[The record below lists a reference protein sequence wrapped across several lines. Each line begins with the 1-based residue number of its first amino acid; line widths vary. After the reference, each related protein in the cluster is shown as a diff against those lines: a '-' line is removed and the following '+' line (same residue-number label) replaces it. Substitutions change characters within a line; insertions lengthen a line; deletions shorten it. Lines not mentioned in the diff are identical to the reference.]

1 MINLHYFE
9 FFRLQ
14 NLCLVAF
21 GCLGVVSA
29 GTLEWPANLVSL
41 GSSKS
46 SLAAVPLPVNEESIE
61 LATESSL
68 SAEQQQQSAEEVE
81 AEDLQSGS
89 SASAAAEPL
98 VDARRLVSSTV
109 PVSVPLPLLV
119 AARSGLRT
127 VLTIQEPTLARVG
140 NLVEHVPTAVSHQ
153 SQTVVHDHRRL
164 VTPIVAP
171 AVRTT
176 QVVRQQQPS
185 PLIWTVASD
194 PRLVLLRN

>member
-1 MINLHYFE
+1 M
-9 FFRLQ
+9 
-14 NLCLVAF
+14 
-21 GCLGVVSA
+21 
-29 GTLEWPANLVSL
+29 
-41 GSSKS
+41 
-46 SLAAVPLPVNEESIE
+46 PLPVNEESIE

-68 SAEQQQQSAEEVE
+68 SAEQQQLSAEEVE
-81 AEDLQSGS
+81 AEDLQSES
-89 SASAAAEPL
+89 SASGAAEPL
-98 VDARRLVSSTV
+98 IDSRRLVSASAV

-140 NLVEHVPTAVSHQ
+140 NLVEHVPSAVSHQ

-185 PLIWTVASD
+185 PLIWTVAND
-194 PRLVLLRN
+194 PRLVLLRH